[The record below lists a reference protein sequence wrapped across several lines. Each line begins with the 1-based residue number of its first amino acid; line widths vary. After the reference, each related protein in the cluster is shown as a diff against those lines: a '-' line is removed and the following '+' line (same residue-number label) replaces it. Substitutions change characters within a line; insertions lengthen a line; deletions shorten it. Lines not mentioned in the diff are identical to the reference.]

1 MSVFLDGFV
10 HQLPDIDPAETEEWL
25 DSLDSVVG
33 ERGRSRARYL
43 LARLM
48 ERARDQG
55 VGVPAMVTTD
65 YINTIP
71 AEQEPWFPGDE
82 ALEQRI
88 RASIRWNA
96 MAMVDRANHRHDG
109 LGGHLS
115 TFASAAALYDVGF
128 NHFWHGKSD
137 GGIGDQVFIQGH
149 AAPGIYARA
158 FLEGRLT
165 DDHLDRFRR
174 EVFGGGLPSYPHPRR
189 MPEFWEFPT
198 VSMGLGPLNA
208 VYQARF
214 NRYLLHQE
222 LVDTTASRVWC
233 FVGDGE
239 MDEPEATAGLSLAAR
254 EQLDN
259 LIFVVNCNLQRLDGP
274 VRGDGKIIQE
284 LEATF
289 RGAGWNVIKV
299 IWGRG
304 WDELLARDV
313 DGVLVNT
320 MNTTVDGEFQ
330 KYTVESGEYIRE
342 HFFGPDPRLTK
353 MVEHLSDGDLQRLP
367 RGGHD
372 YRKLYAA
379 YKMAVEHKGSP
390 TVILAKTVKGWTLG
404 AGLEARN
411 ATHQIKKLDADA
423 LKIFRDRLG
432 LPIPDSEI
440 DDGDPPY
447 YHPGT
452 GSPEYEY
459 LVARRRALDGPLPER
474 VVRPKRIALPERD
487 AYAEFLAGTGEKVQ
501 ASTTTAFARLLRTL
515 LRDPALGRRVVPII
529 PDEARTF
536 GMDGLFREVKI
547 YAPFGQQYEPVD
559 SDLLL
564 SYQEASD
571 GRILEEGITEA
582 GAMASFTA
590 AGTSYATLGEPVI
603 PFFIFYSMFG
613 FQRVGDLIWAFGD
626 ARGRGFLLGATAGRT
641 TLTGEGLQHCDGH
654 SHVLAST
661 VPNCRAYDPAFAYEV
676 AVLVREGIERMY
688 GEDPEDVFYY
698 LTLYNENYTMPA
710 MPADLDGGSIE
721 DGIVRG
727 LYRYQATPKQRTH
740 RVQLLASGTAMLAA
754 LKAQEILGEEY
765 DVAADVWSATS
776 YKLLREDAL
785 SVERWNRL
793 HPMEAPRVSY
803 VAECLADA
811 EAPVVAVT
819 DFMKAVPD
827 QIARFVPAPFVALGT
842 DGYGFSDTRAALR
855 RHFEVDAPSIVVA
868 ALEAL
873 VRAGDAK
880 AEVVA
885 DAIRRFDIDPERPD
899 PRTV

>member
-1 MSVFLDGFV
+1 VFLDGFV

-96 MAMVDRANHRHDG
+96 MAMVDRANHRFDG

-137 GGIGDQVFIQGH
+137 GGHGDQVFIQGH

-165 DDHLDRFRR
+165 EDHLDRFRR

-189 MPEFWEFPT
+189 MPDFWEFPT

-222 LVDTTASRVWC
+222 MVDTSASRVWC

-239 MDEPEATAGLSLAAR
+239 MDEPEATAGLSIASR

-274 VRGDGKIIQE
+274 VRGNGKIIQE

-304 WDELLARDV
+304 WDDLLARDV

-411 ATHQIKKLDADA
+411 STHQIKKLDADA
-423 LKIFRDRLG
+423 LKVFRDRLG
-432 LPIPDSEI
+432 LPIADSELE
-440 DDGDPPY
+440 DGDPPY

-452 GSPEYEY
+452 DSAEYEY
-459 LVARRRALDGPLPER
+459 LSARRRALDGPLPER
-474 VVRPKRIALPERD
+474 VVRPKKITLPPRD
-487 AYAEFLAGTGEKVQ
+487 SYAEFLAGTGEKVQ
-501 ASTTTAFARLLRTL
+501 ASTTTAFSRMLRTL
-515 LRDPALGRRVVPII
+515 LRDPGLGHRVVPII

-536 GMDGLFREVKI
+536 GMDGLFHEVKI

-559 SDLLL
+559 SALLL
-564 SYQEASD
+564 SYQEARD

-590 AGTSYATLGEPVI
+590 AGTSYATMGEPVI

-688 GEDPEDVFYY
+688 GDEPEDVFYY
-698 LTLYNENYTMPA
+698 LTLYNENYAMPA
-710 MPADLDGGSIE
+710 MPPDPEGESIE

-727 LYRYQATPKQRTH
+727 LYRYQAAPKSRKH
-740 RVQLLASGTAMLAA
+740 RMQLFGSGTAMRAA
-754 LKAQEILGEEY
+754 LDAQAMLSDEY

-793 HPMEAPRVSY
+793 HPTEAPRSSY
-803 VAECLADA
+803 VTDCLADA
-811 EAPVVAVT
+811 EGPVVAVT
-819 DFMKAVPD
+819 DFMKSVPD
-827 QIARFVPAPFVALGT
+827 QIARFVPAPFFPLGT

-855 RHFEVDAPSIVVA
+855 RHFEVDAPNIVVA
-868 ALEAL
+868 ALDAL
-873 VRAGDAK
+873 ARSGEIK

-885 DAIRRFDIDPERPD
+885 EAIRRFDLDPERPD
-899 PRTV
+899 PRTA